1 MKGFP
6 KTLNTKEDYEYIR
19 ANFSKEEW
27 VPAWQRLLD
36 ERQNWF
42 PTGYLDSKEA
52 GKTDELHK
60 VSEEMQYDG
69 TTKYVQLE
77 LQTDPG
83 CRLKQLGF
91 TVDYVE
97 KAIKAAEA

>member
-19 ANFSKEEW
+19 ANFPKEEW
-27 VPAWQRLLD
+27 VPSWQRLLD

-52 GKTDELHK
+52 GATDELHK

-69 TTKYVQLE
+69 TVKYVQLE
-77 LQTDPG
+77 LQTDSG